1 MSAYQ
6 LSVKSIRFWVGKSQ
20 IILGKVCHK
29 QMLRLYTKSKS
40 HWEYGKLGS
49 TIIAPFY

>member
-6 LSVKSIRFWVGKSQ
+6 LSVKSRRFWVGKSQ
-20 IILGKVCHK
+20 AILDKVCYQ

-40 HWEYGKLGS
+40 RYIYVNLS
-49 TIIAPFY
+49 SIII